1 MDVIISALIEA
12 NKLLNKKEY
21 YKALDCFECVLNIN
35 PTNNLAIIGKTI
47 CIHYLKSFDNSS
59 LINMYEEKL
68 NVNLKL
74 AELYECGKYDETIT
88 ECNKILKKDKNN
100 FNALAIK
107 FSAQFELTKYT
118 EALKTC
124 DKLLELEP
132 NNLVIIYAKATT
144 LYKLNI
150 YNEAIECYD
159 KILKVTDNFNVLF
172 FKSASLLILNKY
184 EEALKYCNYA
194 LELEPENCDA
204 NGLKQLIKYKIAQK

>member
-12 NKLLNKKEY
+12 NKLLNKKDY

-47 CIHYLKSFDNSS
+47 CIHYLKSFDNIS
-59 LINMYEEKL
+59 LINIYEEKL

-74 AELYECGKYDETIT
+74 AELYECGKYNETIT

-107 FSAQFELTKYT
+107 FSAQFELAKYT

-132 NNLVIIYAKATT
+132 NDLVIIYAKATT

-159 KILKVTDNFNVLF
+159 KILEVTDN
-172 FKSASLLILNKY
+172 SASLLILNKY

>member
-1 MDVIISALIEA
+1 MFIISA
-12 NKLLNKKEY
+12 
-21 YKALDCFECVLNIN
+21 
-35 PTNNLAIIGKTI
+35 
-47 CIHYLKSFDNSS
+47 
-59 LINMYEEKL
+59 
-68 NVNLKL
+68 
-74 AELYECGKYDETIT
+74 
-88 ECNKILKKDKNN
+88 
-100 FNALAIK
+100 K

-159 KILKVTDNFNVLF
+159 KILEVTDNFNVLF

>member
-12 NKLLNKKEY
+12 NKLLNKKDY
-21 YKALDCFECVLNIN
+21 YKSLDCFECVLNIN
-35 PTNNLAIIGKTI
+35 PTNLAIIGKTI
-47 CIHYLKSFDNSS
+47 CIHYLKSFDNIS
-59 LINMYEEKL
+59 LINIYEEKL

-132 NNLVIIYAKATT
+132 NDLVIIYAKATT
-144 LYKLNI
+144 LYKLKI

>member
-12 NKLLNKKEY
+12 NKLLNKKDY

-100 FNALAIK
+100 FNVLAIK
-107 FSAQFELTKYT
+107 FSAQF
-118 EALKTC
+118 
-124 DKLLELEP
+124 LL
-132 NNLVIIYAKATT
+132 
-144 LYKLNI
+144 
-150 YNEAIECYD
+150 
-159 KILKVTDNFNVLF
+159 VLIHEHYL
-172 FKSASLLILNKY
+172 LLI
-184 EEALKYCNYA
+184 AR
-194 LELEPENCDA
+194 
-204 NGLKQLIKYKIAQK
+204 KQLGKIRPDGECACYNYPHT

>member
-1 MDVIISALIEA
+1 M
-12 NKLLNKKEY
+12 
-21 YKALDCFECVLNIN
+21 LNIN

-47 CIHYLKSFDNSS
+47 CIHYLKSFDNIS
-59 LINMYEEKL
+59 LINIYEEKL

-100 FNALAIK
+100 FNALSIK

-159 KILKVTDNFNVLF
+159 KILEVTDNFNVLF

>member
-1 MDVIISALIEA
+1 MI
-12 NKLLNKKEY
+12 
-21 YKALDCFECVLNIN
+21 NI
-35 PTNNLAIIGKTI
+35 
-47 CIHYLKSFDNSS
+47 
-59 LINMYEEKL
+59 YEEKL

-159 KILKVTDNFNVLF
+159 KILEVTDNFNVLF

>member
-1 MDVIISALIEA
+1 MDVIISVLIEA
-12 NKLLNKKEY
+12 NKLLNKKDY

-74 AELYECGKYDETIT
+74 AELYECGKYDETIN

-150 YNEAIECYD
+150 YNEAIECM
-159 KILKVTDNFNVLF
+159 I
-172 FKSASLLILNKY
+172 KSWK
-184 EEALKYCNYA
+184 
-194 LELEPENCDA
+194 
-204 NGLKQLIKYKIAQK
+204 

>member
-12 NKLLNKKEY
+12 NKLLNKKDY

-88 ECNKILKKDKNN
+88 EC
-100 FNALAIK
+100 
-107 FSAQFELTKYT
+107 
-118 EALKTC
+118 
-124 DKLLELEP
+124 
-132 NNLVIIYAKATT
+132 
-144 LYKLNI
+144 
-150 YNEAIECYD
+150 
-159 KILKVTDNFNVLF
+159 
-172 FKSASLLILNKY
+172 
-184 EEALKYCNYA
+184 KYCNYA